1 MTGWWN
7 NLINQGRTLLIALA
21 IMLACLGGA
30 LFLVTN
36 ASYFLVDGRLMGVS
50 QRIVST
56 ITYEFWGIYSFPGQ
70 GRRCG
75 LIILPTDAKVLR
87 HFKDV
92 RHLFLLGESI
102 TVGASLVSWWG
113 LWWAKQRYQLW
124 RLRGWLQWLL
134 VGFLVAVILIG
145 LNFEPV
151 FLWFHYHA
159 FSNQDW
165 LFDPKKEPLI
175 NLWPTSFFMT
185 LAISWGLLKG
195 LIYLIYRWVKK
206 ELHRF
211 VFWKRALKPTMAG
224 INVTTMIARI
234 INEKWAL
241 TKGRLPKK

>member
-50 QRIVST
+50 QRIVEHDYLRILGYLQLPWSGET
-56 ITYEFWGIYSFPGQ
+56 MRLDY
-70 GRRCG
+70 
-75 LIILPTDAKVLR
+75 LPTDAKV
-87 HFKDV
+87 
-92 RHLFLLGESI
+92 
-102 TVGASLVSWWG
+102 
-113 LWWAKQRYQLW
+113 
-124 RLRGWLQWLL
+124 LRGWLQWLL

-185 LAISWGLLKG
+185 LAISWGLLVEG

-211 VFWKRALKPTMAG
+211 VFLETG
-224 INVTTMIARI
+224 LEETND
-234 INEKWAL
+234 
-241 TKGRLPKK
+241 GRD

>member
-7 NLINQGRTLLIALA
+7 KLINQGRTLLIALA

-50 QRIVST
+50 QRIVEHDYLRILVYLQLPWSGET
-56 ITYEFWGIYSFPGQ
+56 MQLYY
-70 GRRCG
+70 
-75 LIILPTDAKVLR
+75 LPTYAKVLR

-102 TVGASLVSWWG
+102 SVGASLVSWW
-113 LWWAKQRYQLW
+113 WRWRAKQRYQLW

-134 VGFLVAVILIG
+134 IGFLAAVILIG

-175 NLWPTSFFMT
+175 NLRRTSFFKT
-185 LAISWGLLKG
+185 LAISWWRLVEGRF
-195 LIYLIYRWVKK
+195 YLIYRWVKK
-206 ELHRF
+206 ELRRF
-211 VFWKRALKPTMAG
+211 VFLETG
-224 INVTTMIARI
+224 LEETND
-234 INEKWAL
+234 
-241 TKGRLPKK
+241 GRD